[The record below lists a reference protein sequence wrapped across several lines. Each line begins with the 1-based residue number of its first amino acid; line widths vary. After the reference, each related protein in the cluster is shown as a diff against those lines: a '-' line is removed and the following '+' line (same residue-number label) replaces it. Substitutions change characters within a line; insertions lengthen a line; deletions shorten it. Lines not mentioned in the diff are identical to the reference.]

1 LRIDSPLREVRVGP
15 PPPEPREPR
24 NRRRFWLALGAIVL
38 CLAALAGIL
47 LFAASRDDPGVSSSD
62 NGPGRVYPDQG
73 HDHLALGEE
82 PHVRF
87 DSDPPT
93 SGPHIP
99 DPVLRDGVR
108 LSRDQVLHALERGN
122 VVVFFDSGREGRA
135 LRRLQRRVT
144 GPFEPAVAAAGQ
156 ALVLARRPRT
166 KGVIAAAWRHLL
178 TVRTPRDPQLEAFV
192 QYWIGRGVRQP

>member
-1 LRIDSPLREVRVGP
+1 LRPESPLREVRVGP

-24 NRRRFWLALGAIVL
+24 SHRRFWLVLGAV
-38 CLAALAGIL
+38 ALALAVLAGV
-47 LFAASRDDPGVSSSD
+47 LFFVAGRDDPGLSASD
-62 NGPGRVYPDQG
+62 RGPGRVYPDQG

-87 DSDPPT
+87 NSDPPT

-108 LSRDQVLHALERGN
+108 LTEDQVLQALERGN
-122 VVVFFDSGREGRA
+122 VVVFFDTGRQGRA
-135 LRRLQRRVT
+135 LRRLQRRLT

-156 ALVLARRPRT
+156 ALVLARRPHT

-178 TVRTPRDPQLEAFV
+178 TVRTPADPRLEAFV
-192 QYWIGRGVRQP
+192 QYWIGRGATEP